1 MSFWEIV
8 GVVVVSFLFAA
19 YLIVLFRIVTDLF
32 RDHTTSGW
40 GKAGWIVA
48 LVLLPLL
55 AAVLYV
61 VLRGPGMAERA
72 QAASLREWEARNDYI
87 RVIAGTDTVARIG
100 EAGRLL
106 DSGTITEAEFARI
119 KDSVIGR

>member
-32 RDHTTSGW
+32 RDHAASGW
-40 GKAGWIVA
+40 AKAGWIVA

-61 VLRGPGMAERA
+61 VLRGPGMADRA
-72 QAASLREWEARNDYI
+72 QAASLREWEARNDYV
-87 RVIAGTDTVARIG
+87 RVIAGTDAVARIG